1 MYFSIFPSLMYY
13 SMFSC
18 LPLLEFPFC
27 FNLTSGHLLGWGT
40 LLHLHYILTRIS
52 YLSSPDVDN
61 THLFKLLSESVDS
74 TSPWGLSLSVHCQC
88 PDSLA
93 LHPGASQFI
102 PFCKSRL
109 KFHSYSK
116 PQVEP
121 LVTHKSHHHSLNGSY
136 FALYVF
142 ISLVSLYT
150 FFLSSRVSLLIFI
163 QDFSFKTH
171 LKDNHQYDTFSVNSY
186 YHW

>member
-1 MYFSIFPSLMYY
+1 MRPEHVSWSSGDRSI
-13 SMFSC
+13 
-18 LPLLEFPFC
+18 
-27 FNLTSGHLLGWGT
+27 
-40 LLHLHYILTRIS
+40 
-52 YLSSPDVDN
+52 D
-61 THLFKLLSESVDS
+61 
-74 TSPWGLSLSVHCQC
+74 HCQC

-116 PQVEP
+116 AQVEH
-121 LVTHKSHHHSLNGSY
+121 LVTHKSHHHSLNGSF

-163 QDFSFKTH
+163 QDISPLRLISKMSMLKVCSKTSMLLSLLILIIGSALLFIH
-171 LKDNHQYDTFSVNSY
+171 TILVPLLPNEI
-186 YHW
+186 